1 MALLAIQALVTAIVF
16 FIEFMQFTRS
26 TKSYMS
32 SLWNLTDLA
41 YVVVNIAQI
50 IFRFIFIDKS
60 IIADWKTLVA
70 LTLISEAE
78 VNE

>member
-1 MALLAIQALVTAIVF
+1 LALLAIQALVTAIVF

-32 SLWNLTDLA
+32 SIWNLTDLA

-50 IFRFIFIDKS
+50 IFRFIFIEKS
-60 IIADWKTLVA
+60 IIADWKSLVA
-70 LTLISEAE
+70 LTSEAE
-78 VNE
+78 VKE